1 MTAFKIARFI
11 GIALLACAVVLLVV
25 NPQPENNLPAGFYT
39 PIIAFEFI
47 QTKQEIL
54 NFFKVQNPD
63 AYEQKMLL
71 GNYIDYLFM
80 FLYSGLLFCIALGI
94 KKITNAKTMYIAMF
108 FCVLMLVCDALE
120 NYQIYQLV
128 VMRNINFDQI
138 NPITSF
144 DLYEIHLT
152 LLNFFTWLKWS
163 SIASTFLLFSPFFFT
178 GKTFHKII
186 GTFCVVCFGLCIAA
200 FLQHGI
206 LNEIFS
212 TSVVVVFLL
221 LVIFVFTF
229 KSSESQIKQA

>member
-1 MTAFKIARFI
+1 MTTNAFKTARFF
-11 GIALLACAVVLLVV
+11 GIALLLCAIVLLVV
-25 NPQPENNLPAGFYT
+25 NPKPENNLPAGFNT

-47 QTKQEIL
+47 QSKQEIL

-80 FLYSGLLFCIALGI
+80 VLYSCFLLYIAVGI
-94 KKITNAKTMYIAMF
+94 KKITGSKTMFLAMF
-108 FCVLMLVCDALE
+108 FCMTMLIADAME

-163 SIASTFLLFSPFFFT
+163 SIACTFLLFSPFFFK
-178 GKTFHKII
+178 GKTFPEADA
-186 GTFCVVCFGLCIAA
+186 GAVAGR
-200 FLQHGI
+200 GR
-206 LNEIFS
+206 
-212 TSVVVVFLL
+212 
-221 LVIFVFTF
+221 
-229 KSSESQIKQA
+229 